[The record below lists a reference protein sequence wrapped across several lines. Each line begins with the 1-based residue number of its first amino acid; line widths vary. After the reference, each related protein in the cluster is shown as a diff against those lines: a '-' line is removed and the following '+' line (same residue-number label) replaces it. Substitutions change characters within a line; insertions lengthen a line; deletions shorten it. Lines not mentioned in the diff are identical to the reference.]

1 MKNYWNTIPI
11 VLLDGLSHA
20 KRDMAL
26 HWQLQLQLQCQPP
39 DRGVV
44 QACQACQCQI
54 GRPEIPKT
62 DKRVGEERGGLVA
75 ST

>member
-26 HWQLQLQLQCQPP
+26 HLQLQLQCQPP

-54 GRPEIPKT
+54 GRSEMPKT
-62 DKRVGEERGGLVA
+62 DKRLGERGGSRRIHL
-75 ST
+75 S